1 MITPITVLMPV
12 FNAEKFIKEAI
23 DSVLTQTFT
32 DFELLIINDGSTD
45 STVQII
51 NSFSDSRIKLIH
63 QKNGGVSAALNTG
76 LLAATGK
83 YIARFDADDVCYPER
98 LKLQYDFIIAH
109 PDYILVGSDANYI
122 TEEGEF
128 IFTFHN
134 PGYTHDEIIQTIEKH
149 CSFIHSTV
157 LYNKN
162 AVLEIGGYEI
172 KAHTFEDYF
181 LWKRL
186 IKKGKVSNLKLP
198 LIKVRFNPASVTID
212 EKDYHTLF
220 LKLKQKALETGFIS
234 EEEGSQIFKS
244 IKSLSKTEK
253 ESSYNRMLGKKFLW
267 DNYNPT
273 KARNYILKSIK
284 LKPFILKSYFLLF
297 FSFFPNSL
305 IMSIYQIKKKISALK
320 KIF

>member
-63 QKNGGVSAALNTG
+63 QKNGGVSEALNTG

-98 LKLQYDFIIAH
+98 LKLQYDFMIAH

-128 IFTFHN
+128 IFTYKNIGHSNEDIKSKISIYCPFV
-134 PGYTHDEIIQTIEKH
+134 
-149 CSFIHSTV
+149 HSTV
-157 LYNKN
+157 FYKKEIILKLGGYNKN
-162 AVLEIGGYEI
+162 A
-172 KAHTFEDYF
+172 HSFEDYF
-181 LWKRL
+181 LWKNL
-186 IKKGKVSNLKLP
+186 INFGKVYNFEKP

-212 EKDYHTLF
+212 EKDRDPLF
-220 LKLKQKALETGFIS
+220 NTIKKKALFTGKIT
-234 EEEGSQIFKS
+234 EEEAEQLLSS
-244 IKSLSKTEK
+244 IKKISYIKK
-253 ESSYNRMLGKKFLW
+253 VSSYNSILGKKYLW
-267 DNYNPT
+267 NNYQP
-273 KARNYILKSIK
+273 
-284 LKPFILKSYFLLF
+284 
-297 FSFFPNSL
+297 
-305 IMSIYQIKKKISALK
+305 KKGE
-320 KIF
+320 

>member
-63 QKNGGVSAALNTG
+63 QKNGGVSEALNTG

-98 LKLQYDFIIAH
+98 LKLQYDFMIAH

-128 IFTFHN
+128 IFTYKNIGHSNEDIKSKISIYCPFV
-134 PGYTHDEIIQTIEKH
+134 
-149 CSFIHSTV
+149 HSTV
-157 LYNKN
+157 FYKKEIILKLGGYNKN
-162 AVLEIGGYEI
+162 A
-172 KAHTFEDYF
+172 HSFEDYF
-181 LWKRL
+181 LWKNL
-186 IKKGKVSNLKLP
+186 INFGKVYNFEKP

-212 EKDYHTLF
+212 EKDRDPLF
-220 LKLKQKALETGFIS
+220 NTIKKKALFTGKIT
-234 EEEGSQIFKS
+234 EEEAEQLLSS
-244 IKSLSKTEK
+244 IKKISYIKK
-253 ESSYNRMLGKKFLW
+253 VSSYNSILGKKYLW
-267 DNYNPT
+267 NNYQPK
-273 KARNYILKSIK
+273 KARKYLLQSILIDPFKIQNYYLM
-284 LKPFILKSYFLLF
+284 F
-297 FSFFPNSL
+297 FSFLPKML
-305 IMSIYQIKKKISALK
+305 IKKIYELK
-320 KIF
+320 